1 VPRVRFSQPRA
12 ASLSGQIAA
21 AIRDALFSGDIRS
34 GDFLGTEASLA
45 EEFGVSRM
53 ASRDAL
59 RSLAATG
66 IVEVRQGAGGG
77 IRVARGNLERFGDAL
92 AIQLQLIGVEDV
104 EVIEAQLA
112 LEGMAAELA
121 AQRSTASDRRRLRQS
136 LDESSALVDEPQR
149 FTESALGF
157 HLAVAEASHNRILVA
172 QLTALHH
179 VLRPLYTRR
188 TTRQVAARVV
198 AAHRRLLD
206 RIASG
211 DSRRSRQ
218 SMCVH
223 LEGVRTRGFAR
234 TKTKTKTTTKP
245 NERRRR

>member
-1 VPRVRFSQPRA
+1 LPDIRFAPVRPG
-12 ASLSGQIAA
+12 SLSGRIAGE
-21 AIRDALFSGDIRS
+21 IREALFSGKIRS

-92 AIQLQLIGVEDV
+92 AIQLQLLGVRDL
-104 EVIEAQLA
+104 EVIEAQ
-112 LEGMAAELA
+112 MAIEAMSAELA
-121 AQRSTASDRRRLRQS
+121 AVRSTPADRKRLQRSV
-136 LDESSALVDEPQR
+136 DESAELVAEPER
-149 FTESALGF
+149 FTQAALGF

-188 TTRQVAARVV
+188 TTRQVATRVV
-198 AAHRRLLD
+198 EAHRELFD
-206 RIASG
+206 RIESG
-211 DSRRSRQ
+211 DAKGARQ

-223 LEGVRTRGFAR
+223 LEGVRARGFAPLNKKKR
-234 TKTKTKTTTKP
+234 K
-245 NERRRR
+245 RA